1 MVIVEE
7 KSRQKSVAGVNQGAE
22 PMIPPVKDRVMGMNS
37 DMTNDEL
44 LILLEVLEGRDRFI
58 EEIQFGSIPHGVTVE
73 YQTPVIKGEAT
84 LQKMSLDEILLT
96 VDTSKYPLFNGQ
108 SIILKI
114 PYQNRGK
121 RVIIKGEIVKAPSK
135 GVGIEFTDPP
145 KSWQK

>member
-58 EEIQFGSIPHGVTVE
+58 EEI
-73 YQTPVIKGEAT
+73 
-84 LQKMSLDEILLT
+84 
-96 VDTSKYPLFNGQ
+96 
-108 SIILKI
+108 
-114 PYQNRGK
+114 
-121 RVIIKGEIVKAPSK
+121 
-135 GVGIEFTDPP
+135 
-145 KSWQK
+145 